1 MRINETTLGL
11 DCEVVVRKLNSRED
25 ETVTKHTFFGIEN
38 SREGAETIV
47 EIARRELEANGFNPD
62 DYQIFVK

>member
-11 DCEVVVRKLNSRED
+11 DCEVVVRKLNSSDD
-25 ETVTKHTFFGIEN
+25 EVVSKRTFFGIDN
-38 SREGAETIV
+38 SKEGAETIA
-47 EIARRELEANGFNPD
+47 EIVRRELEANGLNTD

>member
-11 DCEVVVRKLNSRED
+11 DCEVVVRKLNSRDD
-25 ETVTKHTFFGIEN
+25 EVVSKRTFFGIGN
-38 SREGAETIV
+38 SKEGAETIA
-47 EIARRELEANGFNPD
+47 EIVRRELEANGLNTD

>member
-25 ETVTKHTFFGIEN
+25 EIVTKHTFFGIEN

>member
-11 DCEVVVRKLNSRED
+11 DCEVVVRKRDSRDD
-25 ETVTKHTFFGIEN
+25 EVVSKHTFFGIEN
-38 SREGAETIV
+38 SKEGAETIT
-47 EIARRELEANGFNPD
+47 EIVRRELEANGLNTD